1 MDPASLVSAM
11 TAAQMSAVQT
21 AVAAKLIRM
30 DADNAAS
37 IAKVLEAAQQ
47 NMNKLANVAAGVGQS
62 LDIHV

>member
-11 TAAQMSAVQT
+11 TAAQMGAAQV

-30 DADNAAS
+30 NADNAAS

-47 NMNKLANVAAGVGQS
+47 NMNNLANLAAGVGQS
-62 LDIHV
+62 LDIRV